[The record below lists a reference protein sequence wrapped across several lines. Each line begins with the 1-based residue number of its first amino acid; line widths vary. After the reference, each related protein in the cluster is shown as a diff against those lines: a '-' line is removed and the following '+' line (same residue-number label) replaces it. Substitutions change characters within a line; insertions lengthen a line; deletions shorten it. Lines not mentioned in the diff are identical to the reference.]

1 MSLIRPI
8 PDKIALCQDSGV
20 TEGVNQPDDGLAG
33 QALLLVTADPGR
45 AWALGVEARQQAR
58 REDDPGAQS
67 AAERALGLAARE
79 LHDARAALRHLRRAV
94 NVAAAAQLTERA
106 AEARMSLA
114 LVLAE
119 AGRPIQALREIDT
132 AAPALR
138 GLPAA
143 RLQMQRALILDR
155 LNRFSEAMDGYTA
168 ALADFRRGG
177 DRLWQARALT
187 NRGVLHTY
195 QGSLRQAE
203 ADLRAAEHLYAEL
216 DQELAVAQV
225 RHNLGFVL
233 ARAGDVPGALR
244 WYDLADEYFAR
255 TTRPAIALMDRG
267 ELFLQARLLPEAR
280 ATAEA
285 ALYAA
290 KTSKMRLF
298 EAQARL
304 MLAEAALAG
313 GDHAT
318 ARTEAGAAHR
328 AFVRQGRPAWAALA
342 RYIGLRA
349 IDAPGP
355 THLRRAREV
364 AADLTASGWWAHA
377 LDARLYVAG
386 LLLHRASSAGTG
398 RLRSAFAPTASP
410 EAAEELRRIRAAGR
424 RGPAELRARAWHAEA
439 LLRDAAGDQA
449 GARRALLAGTRVLQH
464 YRAALGATELR
475 TLAAGYATDL
485 AATGLRLAARGGRAR
500 SILWWGELWKAA
512 ALRLPPTRPPHEQ
525 ELAADLADLRRLAA
539 ATEQAVGGPG
549 RGSARLREQRAL
561 EERIRRRSWHASG
574 AAAGTAGTALLESLA
589 GRLGDR
595 TLVEL
600 LDIDGSLWAVVVS
613 ARGIQSRQMGPVAE
627 TTAELDA
634 LRFALRRIVLEH
646 GRPAARTSAA
656 GGVRHAAQRLDDLI
670 FEPVRPWLG
679 GGELVLVPVGA
690 LHALPWAL
698 LPTCRGRP
706 VAVSPSASA
715 WLTATNAAAQHAG
728 RQVLVAGPGLAHAE
742 SEVLS
747 VAQVLTAAGTMV
759 GAEATTGAVLKALDG
774 ASLAHIAAH
783 GEFRADNPMFSHLR
797 MADGPLTVY
806 DLERLVR
813 PPSTVVFSACNLGQS
828 AVRPGEELMGLTAAL
843 LGLGTAT
850 VLGSVLPAQD
860 AAARQLMVDLH
871 QRLATGT
878 GPAAALAAAQAAMG
892 DGLDEWTAT
901 AAAFVCFGAG

>member
-1 MSLIRPI
+1 
-8 PDKIALCQDSGV
+8 V
-20 TEGVNQPDDGLAG
+20 TEAVNQDGDGLAG
-33 QALLLVTADPGR
+33 QALLLVTADPER
-45 AWALGVEARQQAR
+45 ARALGAEARRQAR
-58 REDDPGAQS
+58 RQGDRGAES

-79 LHDARAALRHLRRAV
+79 LHDAPAALRHLRRAV
-94 NVAAAAQLTERA
+94 HVAAAAQLTQRA

-119 AGRPIQALREIDT
+119 AGRPVPALREIDA

-155 LNRFSEAMDGYTA
+155 LNRSGEAMDGYTA
-168 ALADFRRGG
+168 ALAEFRRGG

-203 ADLRAAEHLYAEL
+203 ADLRAAEVLYVEL
-216 DQELAVAQV
+216 DQEVAVAQV

-255 TTRPAIALMDRG
+255 TTRPAVALMDRG
-267 ELFLQARLLPEAR
+267 ELFLGARLLPEAR
-280 ATAEA
+280 AAAEA
-285 ALYAA
+285 ALAA
-290 KTSKMRLF
+290 AQASRMRLF

-304 MLAEAALAG
+304 MLAEAALVS
-313 GDHAT
+313 GDPAT

-349 IDAPGP
+349 IDAPEA
-355 THLRRAREV
+355 TRLRRAREV
-364 AADLTASGWWAHA
+364 AADLTASGWWAPA
-377 LDARLYVAG
+377 LDARLYAAG
-386 LLLHRASSAGTG
+386 LLLRRASSTGTAAQLAG
-398 RLRSAFAPTASP
+398 A

-439 LLRDAAGDQA
+439 LLREAAGDPA

-500 SILWWGELWKAA
+500 SILWWGELWKAT

-525 ELAADLADLRRLAA
+525 ELVADLADLRRLTAA
-539 ATEQAVGGPG
+539 GEPAV
-549 RGSARLREQRAL
+549 RSAARLREQRAL

-574 AAAGTAGTALLESLA
+574 EGAGTAAGALLESLA

-600 LDIDGSLWAVVVS
+600 LDIDGCLWAVVVS
-613 ARGIQSRQMGPVAE
+613 AGGVRSRPLGPAAE

-646 GRPAARTSAA
+646 GRPAARAAAA
-656 GGVRHAAQRLDDLI
+656 GNVRLAAQRLDELV
-670 FEPVRPWLG
+670 FEPVRAWLG
-679 GGELVLVPVGA
+679 DGGLVLVPVGA

-706 VAVSPSASA
+706 VTVSPSASA
-715 WLTATNAAAQHAG
+715 WLAATDPAGPQARGGAPDAG

-747 VAQVLTAAGTMV
+747 VAQVLTTAGTMV
-759 GAEATTGAVLKALDG
+759 GAEATTDAVLKALDG

-783 GEFRADNPMFSHLR
+783 GGFRADNPMFSHLR

-806 DLERLVR
+806 DLERLVH

-828 AVRPGEELMGLTAAL
+828 AVHPGEELMGLTAAL

-860 AAARQLMVDLH
+860 AATRQLMVDLH
-871 QRLATGT
+871 QRLAAGA
-878 GPAAALAAAQAAMG
+878 GPAAALAAAQVAMG
-892 DGLDEWTAT
+892 DGLDERTAT